1 MRYRCTVLA
10 LALTLAGP
18 SLLGGQQALQ
28 LLARGVQ
35 AYQHLDL
42 DQAVSLLRAS
52 LAPPSGA
59 GLMVGDQVR
68 ALTYLGAAELFRTH
82 TDSARA
88 AFRRIVALD
97 PEYRPDQTVF
107 PPQVTELFAQ
117 MRRASPAV
125 AVRIAPVTTFKARAE
140 SLRVFLVG
148 SDTATRARVRV
159 EREDGVLVRDL
170 YDGVVGDSVTVG
182 WDGQS
187 AGGTP
192 VAAGRYRLTVT
203 TIGSTTNGDRVA
215 RVPLVVERQAQA
227 ASAPLPPATPPD
239 SLLLP
244 ERSGGGPGWRSLAAG
259 AGGALVAAT
268 LPAAINPGADDGH
281 RRFVV
286 SVAIGTAGLVGFL
299 LQRRGHALPDNIR
312 ANAALRQ
319 LRARRAAA
327 AAPAAS
333 TSGDVTLTIRAGSAS
348 VP

>member
-1 MRYRCTVLA
+1 MKRCIVVLA
-10 LALTLAGP
+10 LMIGSVAPLK
-18 SLLGGQQALQ
+18 GQQALQ
-28 LLARGVQ
+28 LLAHGVE
-35 AYQHLDL
+35 AYQHLNL

-52 LAPPSGA
+52 LAPTSGT
-59 GLMVGDQVR
+59 GLLVGDQVR

-88 AFRRIVALD
+88 AFRRIVVLD

-107 PPQVTELFAQ
+107 PPQVTELFALV
-117 MRRASPAV
+117 RRASPAV
-125 AVRIAPVTTFKARAE
+125 AIRIAPVTAFKAHAE
-140 SLRVFLVG
+140 SLHVVLVG
-148 SDTATRARVRV
+148 SDTAARARVRV
-159 EREDGVLVRDL
+159 EREDGMLVREL
-170 YDGVVGDSVTVG
+170 YDGVVGDSLTVG

-187 AGGTP
+187 TGGTP

-203 TIGSTTNGDRVA
+203 TIGSTTSGDRVA

-227 ASAPLPPATPPD
+227 ASPPAAPATPPD

-244 ERSGGGPGWRSLAAG
+244 ERSGGGPGWPSLAAG
-259 AGGALVAAT
+259 AGGALMAAA
-268 LPAAINPGADDGH
+268 LPAAINPGGDDGH

-312 ANAALRQ
+312 ANSALRLQ
-319 LRARRAAA
+319 WARRAAA
-327 AAPAAS
+327 ATPAAS
-333 TSGDVTLTIRAGSAS
+333 NGGDVTLTIRAGSAS

>member
-1 MRYRCTVLA
+1 MKQRCTILA

-18 SLLGGQQALQ
+18 PLLRGQQALQ
-28 LLARGVQ
+28 LLARGVE

-42 DQAVSLLRAS
+42 DRAVTLLRAS
-52 LAPPSGA
+52 LAPTSGTA
-59 GLMVGDQVR
+59 LLVGDQVR

-82 TDSARA
+82 SDSARA

-107 PPQVTELFAQ
+107 PPQVTELFSLV
-117 MRRASPAV
+117 RRASPAV
-125 AVRIAPVTTFKARAE
+125 AVRVAPVTTFKARAE
-140 SLRVFLVG
+140 SLHVYLVG

-159 EREDGVLVRDL
+159 EREDGMLVREL
-170 YDGVVGDSVTVG
+170 YNGVVGDSLTVG
-182 WDGQS
+182 WDGQT

-203 TIGSTTNGDRVA
+203 TIGSTTSGDRVA
-215 RVPLVVERQAQA
+215 RVPLIVERQAQA
-227 ASAPLPPATPPD
+227 ASAPATPAVPPD

-244 ERSGGGPGWRSLAAG
+244 ERSRGGPGWPSLAAG
-259 AGGALVAAT
+259 AGGAILAAG
-268 LPAAINPGADDGH
+268 LPTAINPGGDDGH

-286 SVAIGTAGLVGFL
+286 SVAIGTAGLLGFL
-299 LQRRGHALPDNIR
+299 WQRRGHALPDNIR

-319 LRARRAAA
+319 QWARRAAA
-327 AAPAAS
+327 AAPGIS
-333 TSGDVTLTIRAGSAS
+333 SSGAVTLTIRAGSAS

>member
-1 MRYRCTVLA
+1 MKPRCTALM

-18 SLLGGQQALQ
+18 PLLRGQQALQ

-52 LAPPSGA
+52 LAPTSG
-59 GLMVGDQVR
+59 GSLLVGDQVR
-68 ALTYLGAAELFRTH
+68 ALTYLGTAELFRTH

-97 PEYRPDQTVF
+97 PEYRPDPTVF
-107 PPQVTELFAQ
+107 PPQVTELFALV
-117 MRRASPAV
+117 RRASPAV
-125 AVRIAPVTTFKARAE
+125 AVRLAPVTTFKARAE
-140 SLRVFLVG
+140 SLHVYLVG
-148 SDTATRARVRV
+148 SDSTTRARVRM
-159 EREDGVLVRDL
+159 ERENGVLVREL

-187 AGGTP
+187 TAGTP
-192 VAAGRYRLTVT
+192 VAAGRYLLTVT

-215 RVPLVVERQAQA
+215 RVPLIVERQAQA
-227 ASAPLPPATPPD
+227 ASAPAAPATPPD

-244 ERSGGGPGWRSLAAG
+244 ERSAGGPGWPSLVAG
-259 AGGALVAAT
+259 AGGALVAAA
-268 LPAAINPGADDGH
+268 LPAAINPGGDDGH

-286 SVAIGTAGLVGFL
+286 SIAIGTAGLVGFL
-299 LQRRGHALPDNIR
+299 WQRRGHALPDNIR
-312 ANAALRQ
+312 ANAMLRQ
-319 LRARRAAA
+319 QWARRAGA

-333 TSGDVTLTIRAGSAS
+333 SSGDVTLTIRAGSAS

>member
-1 MRYRCTVLA
+1 VKRRIVVLA
-10 LALTLAGP
+10 LALACAAPLN
-18 SLLGGQQALQ
+18 GQQALQ

-52 LAPPSGA
+52 LAPTA
-59 GLMVGDQVR
+59 GTGLLVGDQVR

-97 PEYRPDQTVF
+97 PEYQPDQTVF
-107 PPQVTELFAQ
+107 PPQVTELFALV
-117 MRRASPAV
+117 RRATPAV

-140 SLRVFLVG
+140 SLHVYLVG
-148 SDTATRARVRV
+148 SDSATRARVRV
-159 EREDGVLVRDL
+159 EREDGVLVREV
-170 YDGVVGDSVTVG
+170 YGGVVGDSLTVG

-203 TIGSTTNGDRVA
+203 TIGSASNGDRVT
-215 RVPLVVERQAQA
+215 RVPLIVERQAQA
-227 ASAPLPPATPPD
+227 ASAPAAPATPPD

-244 ERSGGGPGWRSLAAG
+244 ERSAGGSGWPSLAVG
-259 AGGALVAAT
+259 AGGALVAAA
-268 LPAAINPGADDGH
+268 LPAAINPGGDDGQ

-286 SVAIGTAGLVGFL
+286 SVAIGTAGLLGFL
-299 LQRRGHALPDNIR
+299 WQRRGHALPDNIR

-319 LRARRAAA
+319 QWARRAGAR
-327 AAPAAS
+327 S
-333 TSGDVTLTIRAGSAS
+333 TTTSGDVTLTVRAGSAS
-348 VP
+348 NP